1 MIKTLSIILTTLI
14 TSFYFFPFE
23 FTFLPGINTKM
34 ALAAIGL
41 VLVSFELFREKALN
55 IPKELLILWGFSGMV
70 SLLSLISITYNQTSD
85 TSYVSYIVSASVWLS
100 GAFTVCWI
108 IRAVHGNIDVPL
120 VTHYLMGACLF
131 QCVATM
137 LIVFVP
143 AFQAFVDKYIQAGQA
158 LWKDLD
164 RLYGIGAAVDVA
176 GSRFSAVLVA
186 IAFLLTTPQKKIS
199 NGWIFL
205 YTLSFIIISII
216 GNMMARTTT
225 IGMLIG
231 LAWIFVGTFIVP
243 NNQSETTYFG
253 KGWIILF
260 TTGIL
265 VIISIVLY
273 NTIPEIKEFMRF
285 GFEGF
290 FSLVETGQWQVDS
303 NEMLKSMVVW
313 PEELR
318 TWIIGDGYFLN
329 SRYDPNY
336 LGSATDQGFYMGT
349 DIGYLRFIFYFG
361 LAGLFWIVA
370 VVAYSAYVCGKHFR
384 EYAWL
389 FVLALGVGLAVWA
402 KVSTDIFLFFALFL
416 CAAAFKEPQEESAV
430 SSSGTQTA

>member
-1 MIKTLSIILTTLI
+1 MIKVLKIILTVLVTDL
-14 TSFYFFPFE
+14 FFFP
-23 FTFLPGINTKM
+23 LVMWGIPGNSKIY
-34 ALAAIGL
+34 LAVAGL
-41 VLVSFELFREKALN
+41 ILVAFELIRQKEMF
-55 IPKELLILWGFSGMV
+55 IPRELLFLLFLSGMV
-70 SLLSLISITYNQTSD
+70 SLLSLISITYNQTED
-85 TSYVSYIVSASVWLS
+85 RAYVSYIVSASVWLS
-100 GAFTVCWI
+100 SAFTVCWFI
-108 IRAVHGNIDVPL
+108 KTLFGKIDVPL
-120 VTHYLMGACLF
+120 VVHNLIGVCLM
-131 QCVATM
+131 QCAFTM
-137 LIVFVP
+137 LIAFVP
-143 AFQAFVDKYIQAGQA
+143 SFSQFVDRYFDTGQN
-158 LWKDLD
+158 LMRDLD
-164 RLYGIGAAVDVA
+164 RLYGIGALLDVA

-186 IAFLLTTPQKKIS
+186 IAFLLTTPQKKLTT
-199 NGWIFL
+199 GWVVF
-205 YTLSFIIISII
+205 YTLSFIVISVI
-216 GNMMARTTT
+216 GNMIARTTT
-225 IGMLIG
+225 VGMLIG
-231 LAWIFVGTFIVP
+231 LAWILIGSFILP
-243 NNQSETTYFG
+243 RKQEETALYG
-253 KGWIILF
+253 KGWIMLL
-260 TTGIL
+260 TTSVL
-265 VIISIVLY
+265 VFISVVLY
-273 NTIPEIKEFMRF
+273 NAIPDVKEFMRF

-336 LGSATDQGFYMGT
+336 LGNATDQGFYMGT

-416 CAAAFKEPQEESAV
+416 CAAAFKEPQEERAASP
-430 SSSGTQTA
+430 SGTQTA